1 MANNKTKTLNNVI
14 AHLKTACE
22 ASRSMLDACKSA
34 ASEAKVQLDNKIE
47 CPQKRVDVVV
57 ALYSDIYGKDHNV
70 KSNFKD
76 ALFAHALG
84 DMPISFETRK
94 GEEMHIVASE
104 AVDLSKHDMKKA
116 LKEARDELGLGRKT
130 GGGRKPR
137 TDKNAP
143 VKKASPSEL
152 VHEKKVQTKQYW
164 ETFAKGFHSDEWV
177 EELKDALKA
186 QGYRLTKIP
195 AKK

>member
-14 AHLKTACE
+14 AYLKTACE
-22 ASRSMLDACKSA
+22 ASRSMLDACKKGA
-34 ASEAKVQLDNKIE
+34 FEARVQLDEKIE
-47 CPQKRVDVVV
+47 CPQKRTDAVV
-57 ALYSDIYGKDHNV
+57 ALYSDIYGNDHNV
-70 KSNFKD
+70 KANFKD
-76 ALFAHALG
+76 ALFLYALG

-116 LKEARDELGLGRKT
+116 VKEAREDLGLGRKS

-137 TDKNAP
+137 TEKTAP
-143 VKKASPSEL
+143 VIKASPSQL

-177 EELKDALKA
+177 EELKEALKA
-186 QGYRLTKIP
+186 QGYRLTKLP
-195 AKK
+195 TKK

>member
-14 AHLKTACE
+14 AYLKTACE
-22 ASRSMLDACKSA
+22 ASRSMLDACKKGA
-34 ASEAKVQLDNKIE
+34 FEARVQLDEKIE
-47 CPQKRVDVVV
+47 CPQKRTDVVV
-57 ALYSDIYGKDHNV
+57 ALYADIYGNDHNV
-70 KSNFKD
+70 KANFKD
-76 ALFAHALG
+76 ALFLYALG

-116 LKEARDELGLGRKT
+116 VKEAREDLGLGRKA

-137 TDKNAP
+137 TEKSSP
-143 VKKASPSEL
+143 VIKASPSQL

-177 EELKDALKA
+177 EELKEALKA
-186 QGYRLTKIP
+186 QGYRLTKLP

>member
-34 ASEAKVQLDNKIE
+34 AFEAKIQLDEKTE
-47 CPQKRVDVVV
+47 CPQKRTDAVV
-57 ALYSDIYGKDHNV
+57 ALYADIYGKDHNV
-70 KSNFKD
+70 KANFKD
-76 ALFAHALG
+76 ALFLYALG
-84 DMPISFETRK
+84 DTPISFETRK
-94 GEEMHIVASE
+94 GEEMHTTAEE
-104 AVDLSKHDMKKA
+104 AVQLSKHDMKKA
-116 LKEARDELGLGRKT
+116 VKEARDDLGLGRKS

-137 TDKNAP
+137 TEKTAP
-143 VKKASPSEL
+143 VIKANPSQL
-152 VHEKKVQTKQYW
+152 VLEKKVQTKQYW